1 MNLLEK
7 ILLSIQN
14 DYYDKRWLRFFLK
27 LFISLIGLICMSLV
41 LGKIIL
47 LIMFNIEAIVVALG
61 SVFIFFMVLAQFIP
75 KRVEKEK
82 PSVQIQPESSPI
94 EFDPITLETT
104 YSLIRKNLCS
114 ILGDVA
120 EIIRIRKPSTL
131 SQMDSPTHYTIVSN
145 AVIYHYLA
153 VKSADEVDIFNA
165 VGILQN
171 ALEQRLNNN
180 EVEGITQTH
189 FLYKSQAY
197 PSLMVD
203 KVNDTGGYI
212 QIDIAIASDSY
223 CRYRERRI
231 YNNMNQN
238 NGIRP
243 VDRDF

>member
-1 MNLLEK
+1 MLILLEK
-7 ILLSIQN
+7 MIASIQN
-14 DYYDKRWLRFFLK
+14 DFYNKHWVWFILK
-27 LFISLIGLICMSLV
+27 LLISIVGLICMGLL
-41 LGKIIL
+41 LGKITV
-47 LIMFNIEAIVVALG
+47 LIIYNIESIVVTIGAI
-61 SVFIFFMVLAQFIP
+61 FIFFMLLAQFIP
-75 KRVEKEK
+75 KRTEK
-82 PSVQIQPESSPI
+82 PVVQPESTTI

-120 EIIRIRKPSTL
+120 EIIKIRKPGTL

-153 VKSADEVDIFNA
+153 VKTADEVDIFNA
-165 VGILQN
+165 IGILQN

-203 KVNDTGGYI
+203 NIKDTGVYV
-212 QIDIAIASDSY
+212 QIDIAIASEYY
-223 CRYRERRI
+223 CKYRERRI
-231 YNNMNQN
+231 YNNMNRS
-238 NGIRP
+238 GVIRP
-243 VDRDF
+243 QDKDF